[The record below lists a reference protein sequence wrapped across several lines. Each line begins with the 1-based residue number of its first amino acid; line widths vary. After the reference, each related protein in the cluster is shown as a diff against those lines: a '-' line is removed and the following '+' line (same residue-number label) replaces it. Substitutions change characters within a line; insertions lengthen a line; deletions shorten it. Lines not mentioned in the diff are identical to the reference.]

1 MSSESVTCAMNLK
14 GERGRKEIGN
24 ERAQQAHTQGKSL
37 LTFKTLFIIL

>member
-24 ERAQQAHTQGKSL
+24 ERAQAHTQGKSL